1 MAFSKSPTDWVAGIE
16 ATATNLTIPLADLGL
31 TQNDVTPTGDPA
43 STTEDV
49 RKVFLALCTMMAD
62 AWNTVGPDGRPT
74 KMTIQ
79 TSERMDG
86 EDDVQRNFSLAF
98 SNTISAE
105 DVAAEPS

>member
-1 MAFSKSPTDWVAGIE
+1 MAFSKKPTDWVAGISE
-16 ATATNLTIPLADLGL
+16 DGSNLIVPLTSIPGLDAADADAT
-31 TQNDVTPTGDPA
+31 TGDI
-43 STTEDV
+43 
-49 RKVFLALCTMMAD
+49 RKIFLGLCTMMAG
-62 AWNTVGPDGRPT
+62 AWNTVGSDGQPT